1 MKRSLRDYLLTLAV
15 GAAIFTVVAIFL
27 IRAAEGLMGDV
38 VHKIGAQEEETNTGE
53 ILNPVTQESL
63 PAGSGNVQTTPTE
76 EVTATFLL
84 LGVDHGEKN
93 ADAIFLVG
101 INATQKKA
109 TVSLIPSDTVVTEG
123 DQKHKLGELYSTR
136 NANFY
141 REFVAQETGI
151 TADYYVSMPMFA
163 LSNLIDFLGGIQYAV
178 PEDMYYF
185 DPTQNL
191 KINLK
196 KGSQLLT
203 GDQAV
208 QLVAYRGYEKG
219 KTARE
224 DTQLGFARA
233 FCTTFL
239 RPENLSRAKAI
250 MYNVMYNV
258 ETDFEELDLNALG
271 EVIFGFDS
279 YEQSFVRIPGS
290 ATSAGFYAISTSKA
304 KELFKIYS

>member
-15 GAAIFTVVAIFL
+15 AVAIFTVVAVFL

-38 VHKIGAQEEETNTGE
+38 VNKIGAQEEETNTE
-53 ILNPVTQESL
+53 ESLVPETQESL

-76 EVTATFLL
+76 DVTATFLL

-101 INATQKKA
+101 INATKKKA
-109 TVSLIPSDTVVTEG
+109 TVSLIPSDTIVPEG
-123 DQKHKLGELYSTR
+123 DKKYKLGELYATR
-136 NANFY
+136 SANFY
-141 REFVAQETGI
+141 REFIAQETGI
-151 TADYYVSMPMFA
+151 TADYYVSMPMYA
-163 LSNLIDFLGGIQYAV
+163 LSNLIDFLGGIQYTV

-196 KGSQLLT
+196 QGSQLLT

-208 QLVAYRGYEKG
+208 QLVAYRGYANG

-224 DTQLGFARA
+224 DTQIGFARA

-250 MYNVMYNV
+250 MYNVLYNV
-258 ETDFEELDLNALG
+258 ETDFEEPDMNALG
-271 EVIFGFDS
+271 EIIFGFDG
-279 YEQSFVRIPGS
+279 YEQSFTRIPGS
-290 ATSAGFYAISTSKA
+290 TTSAGFYAISASKA

>member
-15 GAAIFTVVAIFL
+15 AIAVFTVVAVFL

-38 VHKIGAQEEETNTGE
+38 VHKIGAQEEETKTEEGLTPE
-53 ILNPVTQESL
+53 TQESL
-63 PAGSGNVQTTPTE
+63 PAGSDNVQTSE
-76 EVTATFLL
+76 EDITATFLF
-84 LGVDHGEKN
+84 LGVDHNEKN

-101 INATQKKA
+101 INATEKKA
-109 TVSLIPSDTVVTEG
+109 TVSLIPSNTVVPEA
-123 DQKHKLGELYSTR
+123 DKKYELGSLYSTR
-136 NANFY
+136 SANFY

-151 TADYYVSMPMFA
+151 TADYYVSMPMYA
-163 LSNLIDFLGGIQYAV
+163 LSNLIDFLGGIQYTV

-191 KINLK
+191 KINLQ

-208 QLVAYRGYEKG
+208 QLVSYRGYANG
-219 KTARE
+219 DTARE
-224 DTQLGFARA
+224 DTQLNFVRA
-233 FCTTFL
+233 FCSTFL

-258 ETDFEELDLNALG
+258 ETDFEELDMNTLG
-271 EVIFGFDS
+271 EVIFSFDS
-279 YEQSFVRIPGS
+279 YEQTYTRIPGS
-290 ATSAGFYAISTSKA
+290 TTSAGFYAISASKA